1 MNSKLF
7 DFQLIRLNKDIVYAI
22 ILKKENECMSR
33 KNCVLKG
40 WFEGKKIN
48 LGPDCLYIWGE
59 KDFTKYSISSYTVI
73 DQTERSEYDLWKG
86 MAGMA
91 MFGDGGSVFGIG
103 GKKTKEYL
111 ISIEWK
117 DGEKSLILIDEEYYK
132 TFVASMF

>member
-1 MNSKLF
+1 M
-7 DFQLIRLNKDIVYAI
+7 
-22 ILKKENECMSR
+22 

-40 WFEGKKIN
+40 EFEGKKIECGTKY
-48 LGPDCLYIWGE
+48 LWMWDAK
-59 KDFTKYSISSYTVI
+59 KDFRKYFISSYTVI
-73 DQTERSEYDLWKG
+73 DQTERSEYDFWKG
-86 MAGMA
+86 MMGMA
-91 MFGDGGSVFGIG
+91 MFGDGGSVFGID

>member
-1 MNSKLF
+1 M
-7 DFQLIRLNKDIVYAI
+7 
-22 ILKKENECMSR
+22 

-40 WFEGKKIN
+40 KFEGKKIECGTEY
-48 LGPDCLYIWGE
+48 LRIRDTL
-59 KDFTKYSISSYTVI
+59 KKFSKYSISSYTVI